1 MSGGAHDPLFGAG
14 TDVINGA
21 SSRAPALYLIIA
33 GFCLIVA
40 LRSIRQALAPIG
52 VVVETVKATI
62 VVAFSISVALVF
74 LLAAALSS

>member
-1 MSGGAHDPLFGAG
+1 MILYSVQEPMSSMVRLPEH
-14 TDVINGA
+14 
-21 SSRAPALYLIIA
+21 PALYLIIA